1 MIVQSEEL
9 SPNQKAAIEE
19 LIGRPLL
26 DRETISVSTLPPSA
40 LANRQAAAE
49 KLQKFLEET
58 VRPRPGVSEEELE
71 AAILEAIRS
80 ERPRFRPMP

>member
-1 MIVQSEEL
+1 MILQSEEL

-19 LIGRPLL
+19 LLGRRLL
-26 DRETISVSTLPPSA
+26 DKEAISVSTLPPSA
-40 LANRQAAAE
+40 MAGRRAAAE

-80 ERPRFRPMP
+80 ERPRFRPTP